1 MLGNGL
7 LKIRYNNNEIQ
18 LKENLSKFKYKKQN
32 HFQTQSSNHNNSLS
46 IIDFL
51 GKYGK
56 KPNMKLN
63 SNSLPKLPKEK
74 IPKQINKY
82 SENKYSKDKYLY
94 TIKSN
99 RTRRFFLLD
108 NQRIEDNKNT
118 NTISLKEPMNYI
130 IGKTIAHSTT
140 GNLRKCKNKINGIN
154 YCVKIYDENEKEKK
168 YLIEKEISLMKEIY
182 HPNIIKFIKKIKIES
197 TNYIIME
204 YVNGIT
210 LSTFIKNQPNKKLNE
225 ITAKRILYQLTS
237 TLSYLHKNNICHRD
251 LKLDNILIDDKINIK
266 LIDLGYS
273 MYFNENTY
281 LNYFGGNIN
290 YLAPE
295 IIKKREYDG
304 SSVDVWNIGI
314 ILYYLLCGNFPFKN
328 DDQFFEKIN
337 KGNILFPNYLSV
349 GVKEL
354 IQKMLCVNPVSRIT
368 TNKILKNEWLLNTV
382 NIFD

>member
-7 LKIRYNNNEIQ
+7 LKIRYNNNIQ
-18 LKENLSKFKYKKQN
+18 LKENLSLFKYKKQN
-32 HFQTQSSNHNNSLS
+32 NFQSQTSNHNNSLS

-51 GKYGK
+51 EKYCK
-56 KPNMKLN
+56 KPN
-63 SNSLPKLPKEK
+63 SNSLPKISKEK
-74 IPKQINKY
+74 IPKQINKCP
-82 SENKYSKDKYLY
+82 ENKYSKDKYLH
-94 TIKSN
+94 TLKSN
-99 RTRRFFLLD
+99 RKRRIFLLD
-108 NQRIEDNKNT
+108 NHHTEVNKNLK
-118 NTISLKEPMNYI
+118 TISVKEPMTYI

-140 GNLRKCKNKINGIN
+140 GNLKKCKNKINGMN
-154 YCVKIYDENEKEKK
+154 YCVKIYDENEKEIK
-168 YLIEKEISLMKEIY
+168 YLIEKEISLMKEIC

-225 ITAKRILYQLTS
+225 ITTKRILYQLTS
-237 TLSYLHKNNICHRD
+237 ALSYLHKNNICHRD
-251 LKLDNILIDDKINIK
+251 LKLDNILIDDKMNIK

-273 MYFNENTY
+273 MYSNDNTY
-281 LNYFGGNIN
+281 LNFFGGNIN

-295 IIKKREYDG
+295 ILKKREYNG
-304 SSVDVWNIGI
+304 SAVDVWNIGI
-314 ILYYLLCGNFPFKN
+314 ILYYLLCGCFPFKN
-328 DDQFFEKIN
+328 NDQLFENIN
-337 KGNILFPNYLSV
+337 KGNILFPDNLSL

-368 TNKILKNEWLLNTV
+368 TNKILKNEWLLNII

>member
-7 LKIRYNNNEIQ
+7 LKIRYNNNIQ
-18 LKENLSKFKYKKQN
+18 LKENLSLFKYKKQN
-32 HFQTQSSNHNNSLS
+32 NFQSQTSNHNNSLS

-51 GKYGK
+51 GKYCQ
-56 KPNMKLN
+56 KPN
-63 SNSLPKLPKEK
+63 SNSLPKISKEK
-74 IPKQINKY
+74 IPKQINKCP
-82 SENKYSKDKYLY
+82 ENKYSKDKYLH
-94 TIKSN
+94 TLKSN
-99 RTRRFFLLD
+99 RKRRIFLLD
-108 NQRIEDNKNT
+108 NHHTEVNKNLK
-118 NTISLKEPMNYI
+118 TISVKEPMNYI

-140 GNLRKCKNKINGIN
+140 GNLKKCKNKINGMN
-154 YCVKIYDENEKEKK
+154 YCVKIYDENEKEIK
-168 YLIEKEISLMKEIY
+168 YLIEKEISLMKEIC

-225 ITAKRILYQLTS
+225 ITTKRILYQLTS
-237 TLSYLHKNNICHRD
+237 ALSYLHKNNICHRD
-251 LKLDNILIDDKINIK
+251 LKLDNILIDDKMNIK

-273 MYFNENTY
+273 MYSNDNTY
-281 LNYFGGNIN
+281 LNFFGGNIN

-295 IIKKREYDG
+295 ILKKREYNG
-304 SSVDVWNIGI
+304 SAVDVWNIGI
-314 ILYYLLCGNFPFKN
+314 ILYYLLCGCFPFKN
-328 DDQFFEKIN
+328 NDQLFENIN
-337 KGNILFPNYLSV
+337 KGNILFPDNLSL

-368 TNKILKNEWLLNTV
+368 TNKILKNEWLLNII

>member
-7 LKIRYNNNEIQ
+7 LKIRYNNNIQ
-18 LKENLSKFKYKKQN
+18 LKENLSLFKYKKQN
-32 HFQTQSSNHNNSLS
+32 NFQSQTSNHNNSLS

-51 GKYGK
+51 GKYCK
-56 KPNMKLN
+56 KPN
-63 SNSLPKLPKEK
+63 SNSLPKISKEK
-74 IPKQINKY
+74 IPKQINKCP
-82 SENKYSKDKYLY
+82 ENKYSKDKYLH
-94 TIKSN
+94 TLKSN
-99 RTRRFFLLD
+99 RKRRIFLLD
-108 NQRIEDNKNT
+108 NHHTEVNKNLK
-118 NTISLKEPMNYI
+118 TISVKEPMNYI

-140 GNLRKCKNKINGIN
+140 GNLKKCKNKINGMN
-154 YCVKIYDENEKEKK
+154 YCVKIYDENEKEIK
-168 YLIEKEISLMKEIY
+168 YLIEKEISLMKEIC

-225 ITAKRILYQLTS
+225 ITTKRILYQLTS
-237 TLSYLHKNNICHRD
+237 ALSYLHKNNICHRD
-251 LKLDNILIDDKINIK
+251 LKLDNILIDDKMNIK

-273 MYFNENTY
+273 IYSNDNTY
-281 LNYFGGNIN
+281 LNFFGGNIN

-295 IIKKREYDG
+295 ILKKREYNG
-304 SSVDVWNIGI
+304 SAVDVWNIGI
-314 ILYYLLCGNFPFKN
+314 ILYYLLCGCFPFKN
-328 DDQFFEKIN
+328 NDQLFENIN
-337 KGNILFPNYLSV
+337 KGNILFPDNLSL

-368 TNKILKNEWLLNTV
+368 TNKILKNEWLLNII